1 MGLVQNQMGAALAQR
16 EDTSKPPASATP
28 APGTTG
34 ESMAHVSGASVGPN
48 LAREKRNRRRASRSL
63 AAHCLSPRAMGK
75 GECVANRG
83 GEAQN
88 ADQAVLASQA
98 RRRQMLAQLTGEE
111 RDALLMREVLLQAHR
126 ATSRAPSTLSVQSDG
141 ESFDLCGGS
150 ATPSKDR

>member
-1 MGLVQNQMGAALAQR
+1 MQNQMGAALAQR
-16 EDTSKPPASATP
+16 EDTSKAPASATP

-34 ESMAHVSGASVGPN
+34 ESMAHLSGASVGQK

-88 ADQAVLASQA
+88 ADQSQA
-98 RRRQMLAQLTGEE
+98 CRQLLAQLTGEE

-126 ATSRAPSTLSVQSDG
+126 AKSRAPSTLSVKSDG